1 VLPSRDLD
9 AADSRALRW
18 AVRSVAHADRELKSA
33 VDTINTSLQW
43 GRDCRRRDKMNPLPP
58 G

>member
-1 VLPSRDLD
+1 M
-9 AADSRALRW
+9 
-18 AVRSVAHADRELKSA
+18 AHADRKLKSA

-43 GRDCRRRDKMNPLPP
+43 DRDIIVADRSGRDRRVSEIVGMLQWGRDIIVADRA